1 MKKMTIKAIGLIL
14 FLLIGNLSF
23 SQQVLYGVTGGPT
36 AASQTIFSYNP
47 SSNDW
52 TKEFTFPYVSGQIRM
67 PVAGMTMAPNGKFYG
82 VCNQT
87 YTNSYSGGIY
97 EFDPETGVYTQ
108 KVQFYYATPPG
119 ASPSVGL
126 MLASNG
132 KLYGTTY
139 TGGNSNV
146 GEIFEFDPSTGTITQ
161 TRFFYTYVGHTSNG
175 ALIEGT
181 NGKLYGVT
189 TDGGEFGEGSIY
201 EYDISA
207 NSITRLYGFPASGGG
222 RFAWGKLLQA
232 SDGLLYG
239 TTQVGSSTG
248 GGDGVL
254 YSFNLSTNTFT
265 ELVKFDGAAKGSRGT
280 GNLIEA
286 SNGSIY
292 GTTER
297 GGTSSKGVLFEYNI
311 GTTTFTKHYDFDG
324 ATGQYPDGKL
334 FEFSNGKLYGMTP
347 SGGPAGWSGNDG
359 VMFEFDLTTNTF
371 AVVVDGNLGWP
382 YVGTRPNKAELAMY
396 CKSPKANQTTTAYS
410 FCEGEAVSIHL
421 NSINSDSYVWKKLG
435 VAIGQTTDSLNFS
448 SFLLADAGT
457 YTCEMTNVCGMVS
470 SAVFTITGNTSYN
483 STETESVCSGGSYT
497 FPDGTTQ
504 TNITSQVVYTSN
516 FQAVNTC
523 DSTIVTTVNVNPT
536 FNLTETE
543 SVCSGASYTF
553 PDGTTQ
559 SNITSQV
566 IYTSSLQTVNSCDS
580 IIVTTVNVNPTFN
593 LTETESVCSGASYTF
608 PDGTTQSNI
617 TSQVIYTSSLQTVNS
632 CDSIIVTTVN
642 VNPTFNLTETESVCS
657 GASYTF
663 PDGTT
668 QSNITSQ
675 VIYTSSLQ
683 TVNSCD
689 SIIVTTVNVNPTF
702 NLTETE
708 SVCSGASYTFPDGT
722 TQSNITS
729 QVIYTSSLQTI
740 NSCDSIIVTTVN
752 VNPTYNLTETESVCS
767 GGSYAFPD
775 GTVQS
780 NITSQVIYTSSLQ
793 TVNSCDSIIV
803 TTVNVNL
810 PTTGTDTRT
819 ECSSFVWLDGITYT
833 NNNTAATHNLTN
845 AAGCDSVIT
854 LDLTITTVDTSVTQ
868 TGTDLTAN
876 ELVASY
882 QWLDC
887 NNNYAVIPGATFRTY
902 YGTVSGSYAVAV
914 TSFGCTD
921 TSSCYSILITNVE
934 RSNINN
940 NIFVYPNPVQNILTI
955 RNEGLIIK
963 GIKIID
969 LTGRVISEIESS
981 QTRINVSSLSNGI
994 YVLEVRTNEG
1004 VGFNRFIKE

>member
-617 TSQVIYTSSLQTVNS
+617 TSQVIYTSSLQT
-632 CDSIIVTTVN
+632 
-642 VNPTFNLTETESVCS
+642 
-657 GASYTF
+657 
-663 PDGTT
+663 
-668 QSNITSQ
+668 
-675 VIYTSSLQ
+675 
-683 TVNSCD
+683 
-689 SIIVTTVNVNPTF
+689 
-702 NLTETE
+702 
-708 SVCSGASYTFPDGT
+708 
-722 TQSNITS
+722 
-729 QVIYTSSLQTI
+729 I